1 MASPPA
7 ESHLGTY
14 LWAGMAG
21 YIVTTDLFAA
31 MTGRETLTSAFAKGI
46 HHPIHRPW
54 VMGLWIFITAHLFS
68 LIPKRWDPLYRI
80 ELAAHVPPR

>member
-1 MASPPA
+1 MTSPPA

-31 MTGRETLTSAFAKGI
+31 MIGVLVLQ
-46 HHPIHRPW
+46 W
-54 VMGLWIFITAHLFS
+54 
-68 LIPKRWDPLYRI
+68 
-80 ELAAHVPPR
+80 